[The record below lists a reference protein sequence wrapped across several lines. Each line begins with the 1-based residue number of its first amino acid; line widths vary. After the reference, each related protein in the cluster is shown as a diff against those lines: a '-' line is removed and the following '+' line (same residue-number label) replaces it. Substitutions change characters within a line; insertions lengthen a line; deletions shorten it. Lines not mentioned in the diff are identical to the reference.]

1 MTKERGQ
8 NLEIF
13 PSPCELSSQE
23 YLSENQPMWSNIPV
37 GRVLGIL
44 RKRYRMPLY
53 TSIRCVF
60 RTGSGRPLLE
70 GLSFIF
76 LENKDVAWLERELTV
91 DEAVDTIIQLNGDY
105 ALGPGGV
112 VIAFF
117 QNCWEV
123 VREYA
128 QGSFMNRGCL
138 REV

>member
-1 MTKERGQ
+1 MKYFHCLMNSHHRNIHQ
-8 NLEIF
+8 KI
-13 PSPCELSSQE
+13 S
-23 YLSENQPMWSNIPV
+23 MWSNLPV

-53 TSIRCVF
+53 TFIRCVF
-60 RTGSGRPLLE
+60 RTESRRPSLE

-76 LENKDVAWLERELTV
+76 LENKDVMWLERELTV
-91 DEAVDTIIQLNGDY
+91 DEAVDSNTIILLNGDK

-123 VREYA
+123 VCEYA
-128 QGSFMNRGCL
+128 QGSFMNPGCL